1 MNSGSRVGWKLHGDV
16 LISVTAVLNIIW
28 WMVMIAAISM
38 GAIHLGSCPVQPMIP
53 IYLLVLGVSTLVSL
67 LLVYSVNIWQGGVVN
82 TLASI
87 LVVLLHIFT
96 LCWFVAGTDWVY
108 RVYLPNNVPGEVG
121 YCHRTIYLFAF
132 AVTTVIWV
140 VLTMVLLGCC
150 CFLCVTCCLAL
161 GARERLLPERE
172 EPYGAVDSCAGDV

>member
-1 MNSGSRVGWKLHGDV
+1 MNSGSLVGWKLHGSV
-16 LISVTAVLNIIW
+16 LISVIAVVNIIW
-28 WMVMIAAISM
+28 WMIMIAAISV
-38 GAIHLGSCPVQPMIP
+38 GATHLGSCPVQPMIP
-53 IYLLVLGVSTLVSL
+53 IYLLVLGVSMLLSL
-67 LLVYSVNIWQGGVVN
+67 LLVYSINIWQGGVVN

-96 LCWFVAGTDWVY
+96 LCWFIAGTVWIY
-108 RVYLPNNVPGEVG
+108 RVYLPDNVPGDAD

-132 AVTTVIWV
+132 TVTTVIWIF
-140 VLTMVLLGCC
+140 LSMVLLVGC

-172 EPYGAVDSCAGDV
+172 DSYGAVDSCAGDV